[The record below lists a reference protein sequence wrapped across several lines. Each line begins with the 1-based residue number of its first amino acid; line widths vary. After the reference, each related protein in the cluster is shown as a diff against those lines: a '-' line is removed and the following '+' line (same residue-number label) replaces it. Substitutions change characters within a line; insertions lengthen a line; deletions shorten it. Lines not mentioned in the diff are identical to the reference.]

1 MGLKNVASAILFGS
15 ALLATA
21 SGTNVVAQQPAQIN
35 QADTVLYNGKIVTV
49 DGKFSI
55 AEAVAIRDGKFIAVG
70 IDRDI
75 RALAGPKT
83 VSIDLKGRT
92 VLPGLIDSHA
102 HLEAGGVAEYTVS
115 LERARSVAEV
125 LATIKETAAKAPP
138 GQWILGGRWDPH
150 SQLAER
156 RYLTRTEIDSVAP
169 ANPVYLR
176 VNHAAM
182 ANSVALK
189 LAGITK
195 DTPNPSGG
203 EIEKDIRTGEPTG
216 VLAES
221 AWRLVAD
228 AVPPWPFELRVT
240 QLKKAMALFN
250 SFGLTSVVSGSVNP
264 SYLSAHQ
271 YIRAH
276 NEQTVRVS
284 AMFTPTGETIPSI
297 SIKDWERF
305 FDQVGA
311 SSDFGDDWLSY
322 SAIKLGIDGGMTLRT
337 AYMRDPYPDDPSYRG
352 FRTMEPDRLK
362 ELVAVANRHNWRV
375 GVHCV
380 GDAAIDTVLDAFE
393 AANREKSI
401 LDRRFILI
409 HASLIRPDQIERAKK
424 LGLRADV
431 QNTFMWNKAE
441 SVARFFGKRTAE
453 RAVPTRTLIDILG
466 IDNVGGGTDFP
477 TNILNPFIN
486 IYVMVTRK
494 DMDGDV
500 FGKDQAITRQEA
512 LRLYTTSAAHY
523 TFSENRTGSVE
534 PGKLADLVVIS
545 DDILTVPDESIKSI
559 QAVTTIVGGKIVFQR

>member
-1 MGLKNVASAILFGS
+1 MRLKNVVSAILFGS
-15 ALLATA
+15 ALLAIA
-21 SGTNVVAQQPAQIN
+21 SGTDVAAQQPAQIN
-35 QADTVLYNGKIVTV
+35 QADTVLYNGKIVTI
-49 DGKFSI
+49 DGNFSI

-83 VSIDLKGRT
+83 ASIDLKGRT
-92 VLPGLIDSHA
+92 VLPGLIDTHA
-102 HLEAGGVAEYTVS
+102 HMEQGGIAEYTV
-115 LERARSVAEV
+115 LLGRARAVAEA
-125 LATIKETAAKAPP
+125 LALIKEMAAKTQP
-138 GQWILGGRWDPH
+138 GEWIRGGAWQPL
-150 SQLAER
+150 SQLAEH

-169 ANPVYLR
+169 NNPVFLPAS
-176 VNHAAM
+176 HFTM
-182 ANSVALK
+182 ANSAALR

-203 EIEKDIRTGEPTG
+203 EIEKDKITGEPTG
-216 VLAES
+216 LLAET
-221 AWRLVAD
+221 AQYLVSD
-228 AVPPWPFELRVT
+228 LVPPWPFEVRVA

-250 SFGLTSVVSGSVNP
+250 SFGLTSVVSGAVNP
-264 SYLSAHQ
+264 RDLSVYQ

-276 NEQTVRVS
+276 NEQTMRVS

-297 SIKDWERF
+297 SLKDWEKF
-305 FDQVGA
+305 FDEVGV
-311 SSDFGDDWLSY
+311 SSDFGDDWLTY

-352 FRTMEPDRLK
+352 FRTIEPDRFK
-362 ELVAVANRHNWRV
+362 QLVAIANRYNWRV

-393 AANREKSI
+393 SANKEKSI

-409 HASLIRPDQIERAKK
+409 HASLMRADQMERAKK
-424 LGLRADV
+424 LGVRADV
-431 QNTFMWNKAE
+431 QNTFMWNKAAT
-441 SVARFFGKRTAE
+441 VAGFLGKPTAE
-453 RAVPTRTLIDILG
+453 RAVPTRSIIDIMG

-494 DMDGDV
+494 DMNGEV
-500 FGKDQAITRQEA
+500 YGKDQAITRQEA
-512 LRLYTTSAAHY
+512 LRLYTTSAARY

-534 PGKLADLVVIS
+534 PGKLADLVVLS
-545 DDILTVPDESIKSI
+545 DDILTVPGDSIKNI
-559 QAVTTIVGGKIVFQR
+559 QAVITIVGGKTVFQR